1 MFVFWCLLYW
11 CLLSGLW
18 SFKEDLVRAR
28 RVQPHTAATAAT
40 AATGITWPPAIRVES
55 VSPSAPVPPAYIC
68 PITMGPMANPAIT
81 PRGTSYDREALC
93 DWIAKEHRYPGG
105 EGPGTL
111 EIDQIAPNYALRELL
126 EAWVATDA
134 ATGATDTR
142 DMD

>member
-105 EGPGTL
+105 EVRAVVHESHTSARHRTARPLSPGCPAR
-111 EIDQIAPNYALRELL
+111 APYVRRAPRNA
-126 EAWVATDA
+126 
-134 ATGATDTR
+134 
-142 DMD
+142 